1 MDYVITT
8 LEKAPMIQISPTGLP
23 WRVGVGDLLLN
34 SNVDIYQLFG
44 EIDWSYTCY
53 FVPGRILK
61 CELLKKSQ
69 L

>member
-34 SNVDIYQLFG
+34 SYVDIYQLFG
-44 EIDWSYTCY
+44 EID
-53 FVPGRILK
+53 
-61 CELLKKSQ
+61 
-69 L
+69 